1 MEPMAI
7 AQRLQAEF
15 PGEVLERYTYQG
27 QTAVVIRP
35 GRVRDILQW
44 LRDTPE
50 IRMNHLRSLCG
61 VDNSRRKQEGLGAF
75 EVVYNLYSVN
85 QRIAL
90 RLRVQLDDPD
100 AGIDSAVPLWPVAN
114 WLEREV
120 FDLMGI
126 HFKGHPDL
134 RRILLPDDW
143 QGHPLRKAYPVRIPS
158 RGVPEWSGLTELR
171 EHAREAD
178 ALSWQGGEKHE

>member
-1 MEPMAI
+1 MESLEI
-7 AQRLQAEF
+7 ARLLREAF
-15 PGEVLERYTYQG
+15 PQEVLDIQEFRG
-27 QTAVVIRP
+27 QTAVLLRH
-35 GRVRDILQW
+35 GRILDV
-44 LRDTPE
+44 LVYAREHFD
-50 IRMNHLRSLCG
+50 MMHLRSLCG

-85 QRIAL
+85 QRSAL
-90 RLRVQLDDPD
+90 RLRAQLDDPD

-126 HFKGHPDL
+126 HFRGHPDL

-158 RGVPEWSGLTELR
+158 RGVPEWPGLTELR
-171 EHAREAD
+171 EHAKVAD

>member
-1 MEPMAI
+1 MESLEI
-7 AQRLQAEF
+7 ARLLREAF
-15 PGEVLERYTYQG
+15 PREVLDIREHRGQVAVLLRHER
-27 QTAVVIRP
+27 
-35 GRVRDILQW
+35 ILDVLVYARQQ
-44 LRDTPE
+44 LGL
-50 IRMNHLRSLCG
+50 MHLRSLCG
-61 VDNSRRKQEGLGAF
+61 VDNSRRHEQGLGAF
-75 EVVYNLYSVN
+75 EVVYNLYSVT
-85 QRIAL
+85 QRVAL
-90 RLRVQLDDPD
+90 RLRAQLEDPE

-143 QGHPLRKAYPVRIPS
+143 QGHPLRKTYPVRIPL

-171 EHAREAD
+171 ERAKEAD
-178 ALSWQGGEKHE
+178 ALSWQGGDEA

>member
-1 MEPMAI
+1 MESLEI
-7 AQRLQAEF
+7 ARLLREAF
-15 PGEVLERYTYQG
+15 PQEVLDIQEFRG
-27 QTAVVIRP
+27 QAAVLLRH
-35 GRVRDILQW
+35 GRILDV
-44 LRDTPE
+44 LVYAREHFD
-50 IRMNHLRSLCG
+50 MMHLRSLCG

-134 RRILLPDDW
+134 RRMTGRGTPCARPILCAFPRVACL
-143 QGHPLRKAYPVRIPS
+143 
-158 RGVPEWSGLTELR
+158 SGL
-171 EHAREAD
+171 A
-178 ALSWQGGEKHE
+178 